1 MEIDVRTPRVLIV
14 AVAVLMTAVGV
25 TACTGDPAVDENGV
39 TTLRY
44 QGWPGQ
50 VILPEVA
57 EHLGFFDGK
66 IKLDWVGNTISGP
79 QDIQSAATGQ
89 TDFGGAFAGAVA
101 KLITSG
107 APITS
112 VINYYGTDQQTIAG
126 FYVRDDSPITKP
138 TDLVGKKIGVNTLG
152 GQLEADIHDQLKKD
166 GLSQDQIKTVQLVAL
181 PAPNTEDALR
191 KGQIDAAGLSGQ
203 FQQRAVINGGLRAVF
218 TDLSLYGPFNGGP
231 YVFRNDLIK
240 KNPDGVRAFT
250 AGVAKA
256 IEWERTTP
264 REKVLA
270 TFTDIV
276 TKRQRPNDDTSSLK
290 YWLSVGVPSKG
301 GLLSDSDFTR
311 WQSWLQDTGSITG
324 DLDASKFY
332 TNEFNPYADQGA
344 KSDAKVG

>member
-1 MEIDVRTPRVLIV
+1 MRTPRVLIA

-25 TACTGDPAVDENGV
+25 TACTGDAAVDKNGV

-50 VILPEVA
+50 VTLPEVA
-57 EHLGFFDGK
+57 EHLGFFNGK

-166 GLSQDQIKTVQLVAL
+166 GLSQEQIKTVQLVAL

-276 TKRQRPNDDTSSLK
+276 TQRKRPNDDTSSLK

-311 WQSWLQDTGSITG
+311 WQSWLQDTGSVKG

-332 TNEFNPYADQGA
+332 TNEFNPYADKGA
-344 KSDAKVG
+344 ESDAKAG